1 MNLNITSSKLRNQYI
16 VNCRYITKVHEQM
29 IGGNTKVDVKKELS
43 NITDQLL
50 KIKHFDIESFVY
62 NYKRMVNSIYHFH
75 NTIGKHAKTPSQ
87 LSKIKYN
94 LKGMKKPIEGDVCY
108 FYIENSYPKEIFN
121 SHWCLI
127 LKDFGNTML
136 VVPMVSIKAESAPLD
151 RSCEIIVKIKD
162 FEENGCSK
170 LKIHQMF
177 SADIMRINP
186 AKSTYRLQTNFDY
199 VKNKIRELTNLS

>member
-1 MNLNITSSKLRNQYI
+1 MIT
-16 VNCRYITKVHEQM
+16 
-29 IGGNTKVDVKKELS
+29 DVKKELY
-43 NITDQLL
+43 NITNQLL
-50 KIKHFDIESFVY
+50 KIKNFDIESFIY

-75 NTIGKHAKTPSQ
+75 NTIGKNAKTPAQ

-94 LKGMKKPIEGDVCY
+94 LKGMKRPAEGDICY

-136 VVPMVSIKAESAPLD
+136 VVPMVSIKKDSTNLD
-151 RSCEIIVKIKD
+151 KSCEMIVKIKD

-170 LKIHQMF
+170 LKINQIF

-186 AKSTYRLQTNFDY
+186 TKKTYRLQTDYDY
-199 VKNKIRELTNLS
+199 VKKKIKELTNLA